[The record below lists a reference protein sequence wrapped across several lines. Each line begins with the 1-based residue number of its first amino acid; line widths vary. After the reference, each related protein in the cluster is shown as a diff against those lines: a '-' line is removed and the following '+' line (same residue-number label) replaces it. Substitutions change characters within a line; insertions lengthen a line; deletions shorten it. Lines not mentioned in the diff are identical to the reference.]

1 MWYAVF
7 VFVFSALSLET
18 ALLLPPQLFPAAWRT
33 VLRPASLAVC
43 SAVFYCLAA
52 LLLSRCLPR
61 FYGRH
66 GAVLA
71 PAALNTVVLALPQAP
86 LALSL
91 GPVQG
96 LAFAAGSALAFYLGS
111 LVFTPIYR
119 RCRSQDTPAAF
130 RGLPA
135 ALLAVGPA
143 LARVLRLR
151 AVNPFVFLV

>member
-1 MWYAVF
+1 M
-7 VFVFSALSLET
+7 
-18 ALLLPPQLFPAAWRT
+18 
-33 VLRPASLAVC
+33 LRPASLAVC

-52 LLLSRCLPR
+52 LVLSRCLPR

-91 GPVQG
+91 GPAQG

-135 ALLAVGPA
+135 ALLAVGLLS
-143 LARVLRLR
+143 LAFFGF
-151 AVNPFVFLV
+151 AP